1 MVAEHKNRVKQSKGD
16 MIFTG
21 FVYIILIMIGIIT
34 LFPFLEVVFNSLMSS
49 KELVESAK
57 SILAFSSIQH

>member
-21 FVYIILIMIGIIT
+21 FVYNHIDNDWYHHTISFFGSCILIQ
-34 LFPFLEVVFNSLMSS
+34 LMSS
-49 KELVESAK
+49 KE
-57 SILAFSSIQH
+57 FS

>member
-49 KELVESAK
+49 KN
-57 SILAFSSIQH
+57 

>member
-49 KELVESAK
+49 KELVEGACRSSA
-57 SILAFSSIQH
+57 